1 MSSNPSNA
9 KLSQR
14 LNSISIKGSL
24 LTIIGILL
32 AAVLIY
38 GAEFVYEAQ
47 RDRSDSL
54 HRQHD
59 NHIGEHLLTSANNW
73 AVERGV
79 MNAVL
84 AASAPITEGQL
95 KTIEE
100 RRAAGNEAYRSAIE
114 AEATARDFPGRKQV
128 LDEFEKAFLAAE
140 DLRARAMVEVQKRK
154 ENRDPSVAKQWL
166 PTITALILKTAE
178 IRLETDNIESGSTTL
193 TQLNNIKHLAWISSE
208 FAGRERA
215 VLAGLIAAGEP
226 ISLQTVT
233 VLSNYRG
240 RVETAFDQ
248 VRAIARSENVHE
260 NVRQTVANADD
271 VFFGAF
277 QEIRNQVYSASE
289 AGTSYPIDGAT
300 WIAEATKAISSLLAI
315 QAAATTS
322 SDILISDDVA
332 SATRSL
338 IIDIVILLSAIG
350 LGIGSFWVVRTR
362 ICAALS
368 RMTDYM
374 GELAT
379 GKLEN
384 EVPDRARGDEVG
396 KMAAAVQV
404 FRDNA
409 IKQIEMQKEQER
421 LREEQEQAKEAA
433 RQREIKEEQQ
443 ARERE
448 EREHAA
454 ERERE
459 ERELAAQRAREEK
472 EMEAQ
477 RVTQEAMKAR
487 ATALE
492 KLNKDFEAQVS
503 IVLET
508 VSSAATELDATAA
521 SMANVA
527 QATTE
532 KTTSMGI
539 ASDESKSSINTMAAA
554 AEELRSAIDE
564 VSRQVQKSS
573 EVAGQATDQ
582 AQKANVGISSLVEMA
597 KRIEEIVLLISQI
610 ASQTNLLAL
619 NATIEAARAGDAGKG
634 FAVVATEV
642 KDLADQ
648 TGRATEEI
656 SKQILEI
663 QGEVNNAAASIKD
676 IGVIIAEME
685 EIVTAASSAVEEQ
698 AAATQE
704 IARSASLA
712 AENTNRV
719 SENVSSV
726 KEAAEDTY
734 RSTQDVVQASSEL
747 SEQATMLESDV
758 KTYLAKVQSI

>member
-1 MSSNPSNA
+1 MSSTPSNA
-9 KLSQR
+9 SLSR
-14 LNSISIKGSL
+14 GLNAISIKSSL
-24 LTIIGILL
+24 LIIIGILL
-32 AAVLIY
+32 SAVLIY
-38 GAEFVYEAQ
+38 GGEFLYEAQ
-47 RDRSDSL
+47 RDRSESL
-54 HRQHD
+54 HTQHD
-59 NHIGEHLLTSANNW
+59 NHVGEYLLTSANNW

-84 AASAPITEGQL
+84 SGRAPITEGQL
-95 KTIEE
+95 KTIEA
-100 RRAAGNEAYRSAIE
+100 RRAAGDAAYRAAIE
-114 AEATARDFPGRKQV
+114 AEATARDFPGRSK
-128 LDEFEKAFLAAE
+128 LLEDFEKAFLATE
-140 DLRARAMVEVQKRK
+140 DLRARAMMEVQKPK
-154 ENRDPSVAKQWL
+154 EDRDPSVAEQWL
-166 PTITALILKTAE
+166 PTITSLILLTAE
-178 IRLETDNIESGSTTL
+178 IRLGTDNVESGSTVL
-193 TQLNNIKHLAWISSE
+193 TQLNNLKHLAWIASE

-215 VLAGLIAAGEP
+215 ILAGSIAAGEP
-226 ISLQTVT
+226 LSLQKMRT
-233 VLSNYRG
+233 LSSYRG
-240 RVETAFDQ
+240 RIETAFEQ
-248 VRAIARSENVHE
+248 AHSIARSENIDDS
-260 NVRQTVANADD
+260 VRQAISDADT

-277 QEIRNQVYSASE
+277 QAVRNQVYTASD
-289 AGTSYPIDGAT
+289 AGAAYPIDSAT
-300 WIAEATKAISSLLAI
+300 WIAEASTAIDTLLAV
-315 QAAATTS
+315 QAAAAKS
-322 SDILISDDVA
+322 SDVLLADEVA
-332 SATRSL
+332 SATRSV
-338 IIDIVILLSAIG
+338 IIDIVILLAAIG

-374 GELAT
+374 GDLAA

-384 EVPDRARGDEVG
+384 EVPDTGRGDEVG

-404 FRDNA
+404 FRENA

-421 LREEQEQAKEAA
+421 LRAEQEQAKEAE
-433 RQREIKEEQQ
+433 RQRVADEERRT
-443 ARERE
+443 RERE
-448 EREHAA
+448 EQERAA
-454 ERERE
+454 E
-459 ERELAAQRAREEK
+459 RAREEK

-477 RVTQEAMKAR
+477 RATQEAMKAR
-487 ATALE
+487 ADALE
-492 KLNKDFEAQVS
+492 KLNTDFEAQVS

-521 SMANVA
+521 SMASVA

-532 KTTSMGI
+532 KTTSMAI
-539 ASDESKSSINTMAAA
+539 AADESSSSINTMAAA

-573 EVAGQATDQ
+573 EVAGQATTQ

-663 QGEVNNAAASIKD
+663 QGEVNNAADSVKGIA
-676 IGVIIAEME
+676 VIIAEME

-712 AENTNRV
+712 AENTNQV
-719 SENVSSV
+719 AENVNSV

-747 SEQATMLESDV
+747 SEQAAMLESDV
-758 KTYLAKVQSI
+758 KTYLTKVQTI